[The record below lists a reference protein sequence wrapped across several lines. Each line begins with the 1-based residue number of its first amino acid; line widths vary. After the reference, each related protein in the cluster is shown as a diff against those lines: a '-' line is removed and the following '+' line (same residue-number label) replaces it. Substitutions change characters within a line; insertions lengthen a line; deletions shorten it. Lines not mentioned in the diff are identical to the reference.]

1 MNKNAPALLTISGL
15 LLSTQSLSREG
26 CGLVSDP
33 SEDHLCTFRGA
44 AVGGGWGWPAVA
56 DEGIPLLSTLR
67 VTVSF
72 LAPGLQP

>member
-1 MNKNAPALLTISGL
+1 M
-15 LLSTQSLSREG
+15 
-26 CGLVSDP
+26 SDP